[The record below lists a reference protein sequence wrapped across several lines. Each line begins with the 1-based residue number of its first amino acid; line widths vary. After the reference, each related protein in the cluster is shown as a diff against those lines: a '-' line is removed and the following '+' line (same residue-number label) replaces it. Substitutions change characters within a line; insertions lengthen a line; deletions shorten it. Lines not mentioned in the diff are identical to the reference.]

1 MGRPGATYLLLACTL
16 FGCGRGFDGP
26 RYETSHS
33 TIVTSFEE
41 PLCAGDLANIER
53 HIEHVEQLLGTSLE
67 KDIEIF
73 LWSGLDVPK
82 TPCPYGRNA
91 CFVRAT
97 NRVYSDFGSLEH
109 ELTHAIVEELGTP
122 KPFFDE
128 GVAVATEP
136 RFLRFPEIVPSSQ
149 IDLPRDEVSYQPGGF
164 FVRWLLE
171 THGVEKW
178 RSLHSG
184 RGNRAAFQ
192 NIYGVSFDAM
202 AEEYLLSAPWVYAP
216 LLNNP
221 VPSLTESEGGWREI
235 VTLDCAQEDTF
246 GRMDRRS
253 TLRHLEISE
262 SGLFDFWTT
271 ADGRRPFVASL
282 SGTESHIRE

>member
-1 MGRPGATYLLLACTL
+1 M
-16 FGCGRGFDGP
+16 
-26 RYETSHS
+26 
-33 TIVTSFEE
+33 
-41 PLCAGDLANIER
+41 
-53 HIEHVEQLLGTSLE
+53 E